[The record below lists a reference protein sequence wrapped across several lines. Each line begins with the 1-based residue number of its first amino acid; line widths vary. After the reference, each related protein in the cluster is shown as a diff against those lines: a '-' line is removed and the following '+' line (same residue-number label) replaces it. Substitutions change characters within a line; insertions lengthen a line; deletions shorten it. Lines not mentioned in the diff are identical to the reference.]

1 MLNPELLAAGVAAG
15 VLAGFES
22 PANRLGL
29 GVSAAASLLDSAG
42 FLRLPNK
49 LIGVEGVFAAVG
61 RLANGLLA
69 GAGAGVLVVEAA
81 ELAVPNR
88 FVEGAEAVVLSL
100 FCAVAPKLNAGVVV
114 LAFGVPWALVSPPKI
129 LF

>member
-1 MLNPELLAAGVAAG
+1 LNPELLAAGVAAG

-22 PANRLGL
+22 PANGLAL

-42 FLRLPNK
+42 FFRLPNK
-49 LIGVEGVFAAVG
+49 FNGVEGVFAAVE
-61 RLANGLLA
+61 RPANGLLA

-81 ELAVPNR
+81 ELVVPNM

-100 FCAVAPKLNAGVVV
+100 FCGVAPKVNAGVAAV
-114 LAFGVPWALVSPPKI
+114 AFGVPWALVSPPKM